1 MIIFLVMLT
10 SYKSIQTRRS
20 SVYIL
25 THLETVP
32 PNNLISLIITITQ
45 FLLLMAYCRL
55 FPQMCWCLNSIKCY
69 LHSWAYGFSRDK
81 KRAQGTSRLLRVA
94 GHLLG
99 GPLGIMGNLQGSAT
113 RDQRDGEGEEGVTL
127 PPVLISWEASSLL
140 WLWLN
145 RDPSQWLCPSREL
158 SHWPHLARDLNKQFC
173 LIWIHSL

>member
-113 RDQRDGEGEEGVTL
+113 RDQRDGEGEEGVTHCHQCSYL
-127 PPVLISWEASSLL
+127 GRPPHCCGCGWTETPVSGFA
-140 WLWLN
+140 
-145 RDPSQWLCPSREL
+145 
-158 SHWPHLARDLNKQFC
+158 HLE
-173 LIWIHSL
+173 S